1 MKKKGDETVKPKVF
15 IAERVPEFVETYISE
30 HCEYEKWDNS
40 EKIPHD
46 ILLEKIKDKHGLL
59 NFGSKINEELLQAAP
74 HLKVVSNISVGY
86 DNFDL
91 QAMKSRNVIGT
102 NTPYVLDD
110 TVADLV
116 FALML
121 SAGRR
126 ICELDSYVKNGN
138 WNAEIKQ
145 EHFGLD
151 VHHATIGIIGMGR
164 IGEAVAKRAKFGF
177 DMDVLYYNRRRKED
191 AEEKF
196 DATYCDLHTL
206 LQQSD
211 FIILLTPLTEETYHL
226 IGEKEFSIMK
236 ETAIFINAS
245 RGKTVDEAALIDALQ
260 QKKIFAA
267 GIDTFT
273 QEPVAIKNPLLS
285 LPNVVTLP
293 HIGSA
298 TLKTRQNMA
307 MTAAKNLVAGLQ
319 GQTPPNV
326 VRG

>member
-1 MKKKGDETVKPKVF
+1 MKPKVF

-177 DMDVLYYNRRRKED
+177 DMDILYYNRRRKEN

-273 QEPVAIKNPLLS
+273 QEPVAINNPLLS

-307 MTAAKNLVAGLQ
+307 MTAAKNLVTGLQ